1 MFAKCKLA
9 LLTYYYEILVR
20 FSLFSETLNKFLL
33 KIKINKLAKSTR
45 LYRNLHKTV
54 AIILV
59 AFILIISVTGALLA
73 WKSELY
79 LKPATHK
86 ITTKN
91 HTLVS
96 LETIEKNAIAYVDSL
111 QLSILIDRIDYRPK
125 KGIAKIRFD
134 EHFTELQI
142 NCYTGKVVSVKQR
155 TDTIIEMIHDGS
167 IIDYFI
173 QNDASIFKL
182 IYSTLLALG
191 LIFISVSG
199 IILWIN
205 PKKIKKI
212 KTTNNQ

>member
-9 LLTYYYEILVR
+9 LLTYYYEILIE

-45 LYRNLHKTV
+45 LYRKLHKTV
-54 AIILV
+54 AIIL
-59 AFILIISVTGALLA
+59 AIFILLISVTGALLA

-79 LKPATHK
+79 LKPSTQKASK
-86 ITTKN
+86 INTP
-91 HTLVS
+91 LLA
-96 LETIEKNAIAYVDSL
+96 LETIEKNAITHVDSL
-111 QLSILIDRIDYRPK
+111 QLSTIIDRIDYRPK
-125 KGIAKIRFD
+125 KGVAKIRFD

-142 NCYTGKVVSVKQR
+142 DCYTGKIVSVKQR
-155 TDTIIEMIHDGS
+155 TDTIIEKIHDGS
-167 IIDYFI
+167 ILDYFI

-182 IYSTLLALG
+182 LYSTIIALG

-212 KTTNNQ
+212 KNTDYQ